1 MKQKDA
7 LKILKAGKNVYLTGA
22 AGSGKTYALNEYISY
37 LKNRG
42 VRAAVTASTG
52 IAATHIGGVTIHSW
66 SGAGIKDDLDDED
79 IERLVQKEYLYKKF
93 EKTKILIIDEVSM
106 LSSRLFDSVER
117 ICRAMKRSEEPFG
130 GMQTVLSGD
139 FFQLPP
145 IAKEGGSAD
154 FIHSSEAWKK
164 MDVRICYLD
173 EQFRHSDSSLEKILN
188 EMRSGVV
195 SPASKNKLM
204 EIREKNSAALK
215 SVSPTRLYTHNVDV
229 DTENERE
236 LEKLE
241 GKARVYEMSSSGK
254 THIVESL
261 KKGILAPETLRLKK
275 KAMVMFIKNSF
286 DEGYVNG
293 TLGVVEDFDNKWAP
307 IVRTFSGHKI
317 CVTPAEWTVEEDGKV
332 LAKVEQLPL
341 RLAWAITVHKS
352 QGMSL
357 DAAEIDLSKA
367 FVPGQGYVALSR
379 LRDFAG
385 LSLRGLNDMA
395 LAMHPRAMEIDA
407 RLLAESAKWE
417 KVLERF
423 GDKEMS
429 EMHINF
435 LKKVGGIIDEKEI
448 AKNQHR
454 SRTSSLDVRL
464 RCDKRVSTYEK
475 TLALIAKK
483 MSLAEIAG
491 KRGMTLG
498 TIISHLEKLKA
509 KNPSLDL
516 GAYKPKEKDL
526 RIMSEAFKKATRPD
540 QSVGRETK
548 ISPAYEIL
556 GGKYPYEE
564 LRLARLFL

>member
-93 EKTKILIIDEVSM
+93 EKAKVLIIDEVSM
-106 LSSRLFDSVER
+106 LSSRLFDAVER
-117 ICRAMKRSEEPFG
+117 ICRAMKRSGEPFG
-130 GMQTVLSGD
+130 GMQAVLSGD

-164 MDVRICYLD
+164 MDIRVCYLD

-188 EMRSGVV
+188 EMRSGVI

-204 EIREKNSAALK
+204 EIRGNNSAALK

-229 DTENERE
+229 DAENERE
-236 LEKLE
+236 LEKIE
-241 GKARVYEMSSSGK
+241 GKARVYEMSSIGK
-254 THIVESL
+254 AHIAESL

-307 IVRTFSGHKI
+307 IVRTFSGQKI

-385 LSLRGLNDMA
+385 LSLHGLNDMA

-435 LKKVGGIIDEKEI
+435 LKKVGGIIDEKEV
-448 AKNQHR
+448 AKN
-454 SRTSSLDVRL
+454 TAKNK
-464 RCDKRVSTYEK
+464 DKKEAFKEKISTYEK
-475 TLALIAKK
+475 TLALIAEK

-509 KNPSLDL
+509 KNSSLDL
-516 GAYKPKEKDL
+516 SVYKPKEKDL
-526 RIMSEAFKKATRPD
+526 KIISEAFKKATRPD
-540 QSVGRETK
+540 QSVGKETK
-548 ISPAYEIL
+548 ISPVYEIL
-556 GGKYPYEE
+556 GGKYSYEE

>member
-42 VRAAVTASTG
+42 VSAGITASTG

-66 SGAGIKDDLDDED
+66 SGVGIKDSLDDRD
-79 IERLVQKEYLYKKF
+79 IEHLVSKEHLYKRF
-93 EKTKILIIDEVSM
+93 EKAKVLIIDEVSM

-117 ICRAMKRSEEPFG
+117 VCRAMKRSEEPFG
-130 GMQTVLSGD
+130 GMQVILSGD

-145 IAKEGGSAD
+145 ISRQGGETE
-154 FIHSSEAWKK
+154 FIHNSEAWGK
-164 MDVRICYLD
+164 MDVRVCYLD

-188 EMRSGVV
+188 EMRSGRV
-195 SPASKNKLM
+195 SPETKTRLNDMRLPTGQAGGKK
-204 EIREKNSAALK
+204 RAEKI
-215 SVSPTRLYTHNVDV
+215 SPTRLYTHNADV
-229 DTENERE
+229 DAENERE
-236 LEKLE
+236 LDKLP
-241 GKARVYEMSSSGK
+241 GDSRKYEMSSKGK
-254 THIVESL
+254 SHIVESL

-275 KAMVMFIKNSF
+275 NAVVMFIKNSF

-293 TLGVVEDFDNKWAP
+293 TLGVVEDFDNAGVP
-307 IVRTFSGHKI
+307 IVRTFSGRKI
-317 CVTPAEWTVEEDGKV
+317 FVTPAEWTIEEEGKV
-332 LAKVEQLPL
+332 LARVEQLPL

-357 DAAEIDLSKA
+357 DAAEVDLSKA

-379 LRDFAG
+379 LRSLAG
-385 LSLRGLNDMA
+385 LSLCGFNDMA
-395 LAMHPRAMEIDA
+395 LAMHPRAMEVDA

-423 GDKEMS
+423 SDVEMN
-429 EMHINF
+429 EMHRAF
-435 LKKVGGIIDEKEI
+435 LKKVGGTVDEKEI
-448 AKNQHR
+448 AKNVAK
-454 SRTSSLDVRL
+454 SK
-464 RCDKRVSTYEK
+464 DKTASPEGRVSTYEK
-475 TLALIAKK
+475 TLALIAEKL
-483 MSLAEIAG
+483 SLAEIAV

-509 KNPSLDL
+509 KNSKLDL
-516 GAYKPKEKDL
+516 SAYKPKEKDFK
-526 RIMSEAFKKATRPD
+526 IMRDAFKK
-540 QSVGRETK
+540 SGETK
-548 ISPAYEIL
+548 ISPVHIMLDGRYS
-556 GGKYPYEE
+556 YEE

>member
-42 VRAAVTASTG
+42 VSVAVTASTG
-52 IAATHIGGVTIHSW
+52 IAATHIGGTTIHSW
-66 SGAGIKDDLDDED
+66 SGLGIKDTLDDRD
-79 IERLVQKEYLYKKF
+79 IEYLISKEHLYKRF
-93 EKTKILIIDEVSM
+93 EKTKVLVIDEVSM
-106 LSSRLFDSVER
+106 LSSRLFDAVER
-117 ICRAMKRSEEPFG
+117 VCRAMKRSEEPFG
-130 GMQTVLSGD
+130 GMQMVLSGD

-145 IAKEGGSAD
+145 IAREGGGAE
-154 FIHSSEAWKK
+154 FIHSSEVWEK
-164 MDVRICYLD
+164 MDIRVCYLD
-173 EQFRHSDSSLEKILN
+173 EQFRHKDSSLEKILN
-188 EMRSGVV
+188 EMRSGTIL
-195 SPASKNKLM
+195 PASKNKLM
-204 EIREKNSAALK
+204 EIREKNSASPRL
-215 SVSPTRLYTHNVDV
+215 VSATRLYTHNVDV
-229 DTENERE
+229 DAENERE

-254 THIVESL
+254 THIVEAL
-261 KKGILAPETLRLKK
+261 KKGVLAPENLRLKK
-275 KAMVMFIKNSF
+275 KAAVMFVKNSF

-293 TLGVVEDFDNKWAP
+293 TLGIVEDFDNNGLP
-307 IVRTFSGHKI
+307 IVRTFSGQKI
-317 CVTPAEWTVEEDGKV
+317 YVTPAEWTVEEDGKV

-357 DAAEIDLSKA
+357 DSAEIDLSKA

-395 LAMHPRAMEIDA
+395 LMMHPRAMEVDA

-423 GDKEMS
+423 SDKEMN
-429 EMHINF
+429 EMRINF
-435 LKKVGGIIDEKEI
+435 LKKIGGIIDEKEI
-448 AKNQHR
+448 TRNTAKNK
-454 SRTSSLDVRL
+454 
-464 RCDKRVSTYEK
+464 DKKEEFKEKISTYEK
-475 TLALIAKK
+475 TLAFIAEKL
-483 MSLAEIAG
+483 SLAEIAG

-498 TIISHLEKLKA
+498 TVISHLEKLKA
-509 KNPSLDL
+509 KNSSLNL
-516 GAYKPKEKDL
+516 NVYKPKEKDL
-526 RIMSEAFKKATRPD
+526 KIIGDAFKK
-540 QSVGRETK
+540 SGETK
-548 ISPAYEIL
+548 ISPVYEIL
-556 GGKYPYEE
+556 GGKYSYEE

>member
-1 MKQKDA
+1 
-7 LKILKAGKNVYLTGA
+7 
-22 AGSGKTYALNEYISY
+22 
-37 LKNRG
+37 
-42 VRAAVTASTG
+42 
-52 IAATHIGGVTIHSW
+52 
-66 SGAGIKDDLDDED
+66 
-79 IERLVQKEYLYKKF
+79 LYKKF
-93 EKTKILIIDEVSM
+93 EKAKVLIIDEVSM
-106 LSSRLFDSVER
+106 LSSRLFDAVER
-117 ICRAMKRSEEPFG
+117 ICRAMKRSGEPFG
-130 GMQTVLSGD
+130 GMQVVLSGD

-154 FIHSSEAWKK
+154 FIHSSETWKK
-164 MDVRICYLD
+164 MDIRVCYLD
-173 EQFRHSDSSLEKILN
+173 EQFRHRDSSLEKILN
-188 EMRSGVV
+188 EMRSGAV

-204 EIREKNSAALK
+204 EIRGNNSASLK
-215 SVSPTRLYTHNVDV
+215 FVSPARLYTHNVDV
-229 DTENERE
+229 DAENERE
-236 LEKLE
+236 LEKIE

-261 KKGILAPETLRLKK
+261 KKGVLAPETLRLKK
-275 KAMVMFIKNSF
+275 NAMVMFIKNSF

-293 TLGVVEDFDNKWAP
+293 TLGVVEDFDNTSLPAGKAGLP
-307 IVRTFSGHKI
+307 IVRTFSGQKI
-317 CVTPAEWTVEEDGKV
+317 CVTPAEWTVEEDGKI

-367 FVPGQGYVALSR
+367 FAPGQGYVALSR

-423 GDKEMS
+423 SDKEMS

-435 LKKVGGIIDEKEI
+435 LKKVGGIIDEKEV
-448 AKNQHR
+448 AKN
-454 SRTSSLDVRL
+454 TAKNK
-464 RCDKRVSTYEK
+464 DKKEAFKEKISTYEK
-475 TLALIAKK
+475 TLAFVAEKMPLADIAQ
-483 MSLAEIAG
+483 

-516 GAYKPKEKDL
+516 SAYKPKEKDL
-526 RIMSEAFKKATRPD
+526 KIIGEAFKKTTRPD
-540 QSVGRETK
+540 QSVGKETK
-548 ISPAYEIL
+548 ISPVYEIL
-556 GGKYPYEE
+556 GGKYSYEE
-564 LRLARLFL
+564 LRLARLFF

>member
-42 VRAAVTASTG
+42 VSVAVTASTG

-66 SGAGIKDDLDDED
+66 SGIGIKDTLDDRDVEHL
-79 IERLVQKEYLYKKF
+79 ISKEHLYKKF
-93 EKTKILIIDEVSM
+93 EKTKVLVIDEVSM
-106 LSSRLFDSVER
+106 LSSRLFDAVER
-117 ICRAMKRSEEPFG
+117 VCRAMKRSEEPFG
-130 GMQTVLSGD
+130 GMQVVLSGD

-145 IAKEGGSAD
+145 IAKEGGEAE
-154 FIHSSEAWKK
+154 FIHKSEAWKN
-164 MDVRICYLD
+164 MDARVCYLD
-173 EQFRHSDSSLEKILN
+173 EQFRQSDSSLEKILN
-188 EMRSGVV
+188 EMRSGCV
-195 SPASKNKLM
+195 SPESKNKLM
-204 EIREKNSAALK
+204 EIRGNNSASLK
-215 SVSPTRLYTHNVDV
+215 SVSPTRLYTHNIDV
-229 DTENERE
+229 DAENERE

-254 THIVESL
+254 AHIAESL

-275 KAMVMFIKNSF
+275 KAAVMFIKNSF

-293 TLGVVEDFDNKWAP
+293 TLGVVEDFDNTGFP
-307 IVRTFSGHKI
+307 IVRTFSGDKI
-317 CVTPAEWTVEEDGKV
+317 FVSQAEWTVEEEGKV

-367 FVPGQGYVALSR
+367 FAPGQGYVALSR
-379 LRDFAG
+379 LRSLSG
-385 LSLRGLNDMA
+385 LSLRRLNDMA
-395 LAMHPRAMEIDA
+395 LAMHPRAMEVDE

-429 EMHINF
+429 EIHINF

-448 AKNQHR
+448 ARNTAKNK
-454 SRTSSLDVRL
+454 
-464 RCDKRVSTYEK
+464 DKKEAFKEKISTYEK
-475 TLALIAKK
+475 TLALVAEKLP
-483 MSLAEIAG
+483 LAEIAK
-491 KRGMTLG
+491 KRGMTQG
-498 TIISHLEKLKA
+498 TIISHLEKLKS
-509 KNPSLDL
+509 KDSSLDL
-516 GAYKPKEKDL
+516 TAYKPKEKDL
-526 RIMSEAFKKATRPD
+526 KIISDAFKK
-540 QSVGRETK
+540 SGETK
-548 ISPAYEIL
+548 ISPVYEML
-556 GGKYPYEE
+556 NGHYSYEE

>member
-42 VRAAVTASTG
+42 VSVAVTASTG
-52 IAATHIGGVTIHSW
+52 IAATHIGGTTIHSW
-66 SGAGIKDDLDDED
+66 SGLGIKDTLDDRD
-79 IERLVQKEYLYKKF
+79 IEYLISKEHLYKRF
-93 EKTKILIIDEVSM
+93 EKTKVLVIDEVSM
-106 LSSRLFDSVER
+106 LSSRLFDAVER
-117 ICRAMKRSEEPFG
+117 VCRAMKRSEEPFG
-130 GMQTVLSGD
+130 GMQMVLSGD

-145 IAKEGGSAD
+145 IAREGGGAE
-154 FIHSSEAWKK
+154 FIHSSEVWEK
-164 MDVRICYLD
+164 MDIRVCYLD
-173 EQFRHSDSSLEKILN
+173 EQFRHKDSSLEKILN
-188 EMRSGVV
+188 EMRSGTIL
-195 SPASKNKLM
+195 PASKNKLM
-204 EIREKNSAALK
+204 EIREKNSASPRL
-215 SVSPTRLYTHNVDV
+215 VSATRLYTHNVDV
-229 DTENERE
+229 DAENERE

-254 THIVESL
+254 THIVEAL
-261 KKGILAPETLRLKK
+261 KKGVLAPENLRLKK
-275 KAMVMFIKNSF
+275 KAAVMFVKNSF

-293 TLGVVEDFDNKWAP
+293 TLGIVEDFDNNGLP
-307 IVRTFSGHKI
+307 IVRTFSGQKI
-317 CVTPAEWTVEEDGKV
+317 YVTPAEWTVEEDGKV

-357 DAAEIDLSKA
+357 DSAEIDLSKA

-395 LAMHPRAMEIDA
+395 LMMHPRAMEVDA

-423 GDKEMS
+423 SDKEMN
-429 EMHINF
+429 EMRINF
-435 LKKVGGIIDEKEI
+435 LKKIGGIIDEKEI
-448 AKNQHR
+448 TRNTAKNK
-454 SRTSSLDVRL
+454 
-464 RCDKRVSTYEK
+464 DKKEVFKEKISTYEK
-475 TLALIAKK
+475 TLAFIAEKL
-483 MSLAEIAG
+483 SLAEIAG

-498 TIISHLEKLKA
+498 TVISHLEKLKA
-509 KNPSLDL
+509 KNSSLNL
-516 GAYKPKEKDL
+516 NVYKPKEKDL
-526 RIMSEAFKKATRPD
+526 KIIGDAFKK
-540 QSVGRETK
+540 SGETK
-548 ISPAYEIL
+548 ISPVYEIL
-556 GGKYPYEE
+556 GGKYSYEE

>member
-22 AGSGKTYALNEYISY
+22 AGSGKTYALNEYTSY

-42 VRAAVTASTG
+42 VSVAVTASTG
-52 IAATHIGGVTIHSW
+52 IAATHIGGTTIHSW
-66 SGAGIKDDLDDED
+66 SGIGIKDTLDDRD
-79 IERLVQKEYLYKKF
+79 IEHLISKEHLYKRF
-93 EKTKILIIDEVSM
+93 EKTKVLVIDEVSM

-117 ICRAMKRSEEPFG
+117 VCKAMKRSEEPFG
-130 GMQTVLSGD
+130 GMQVVLSGD

-154 FIHSSEAWKK
+154 FIHSSEAWGK
-164 MDVRICYLD
+164 MDIRICYLD

-188 EMRSGVV
+188 EMRSGNV

-204 EIREKNSAALK
+204 EILENNSASLK

-229 DTENERE
+229 DAENERE

-241 GKARVYEMSSSGK
+241 GKAHVYEMSSKGK
-254 THIVESL
+254 SHIVEAL

-275 KAMVMFIKNSF
+275 KAAVMFIKNSF

-293 TLGVVEDFDNKWAP
+293 TLGVVEDFDNNGLP
-307 IVRTFSGHKI
+307 IVRTFSGDRI
-317 CVTPAEWTVEEDGKV
+317 YVTSAEWTVGEEGKV

-379 LRDFAG
+379 LRNFAG

-423 GDKEMS
+423 SDKEMS
-429 EMHINF
+429 EMHISF

-448 AKNQHR
+448 AKN
-454 SRTSSLDVRL
+454 TAKNK
-464 RCDKRVSTYEK
+464 DKKEAFKEKISTYEK
-475 TLALIAKK
+475 TLTLVSEKL
-483 MSLAEIAG
+483 SLAEIAG

-526 RIMSEAFKKATRPD
+526 KIISEAFKKATRPD
-540 QSVGRETK
+540 QSIGKETK
-548 ISPAYEIL
+548 ISPVYEIL
-556 GGKYPYEE
+556 GGKYSYEE

>member
-22 AGSGKTYALNEYISY
+22 AGSGKTHTLNEYISY

-42 VRAAVTASTG
+42 VSVAITASTG
-52 IAATHIGGVTIHSW
+52 IAATHIGGTTIHSW
-66 SGAGIKDDLDDED
+66 SGAGINDNLDEQAV
-79 IERLVQKEYLYKKF
+79 ERLVQKEYLYKKF
-93 EKTKILIIDEVSM
+93 EKAKVLIIDEVSM

-117 ICRAMKRSEEPFG
+117 ICRAMKRSGEPFG
-130 GMQTVLSGD
+130 GMQVVLSGD

-145 IAKEGGSAD
+145 IAREGGKAD
-154 FIHSSEAWKK
+154 FIHSSDAWGK
-164 MDVRICYLD
+164 MDIRVCYLD
-173 EQFRHSDSSLEKILN
+173 EQFRHKDSSLENVLN
-188 EMRSGVV
+188 EMRKGDLS
-195 SPASKNKLM
+195 SASKNKLM
-204 EIREKNSAALK
+204 EICENNSASLK
-215 SVSPTRLYTHNVDV
+215 PIFPTRLYTHNVDV
-229 DTENERE
+229 DAENERE
-236 LEKLE
+236 LEELE

-254 THIVESL
+254 SHVADSL

-275 KAMVMFIKNSF
+275 KAVVMFVKNAF

-293 TLGVVEDFDNKWAP
+293 TLGTVEDFDNNGMP
-307 IVRTFSGHKI
+307 IVRTFSGDKI
-317 CVTPAEWTVEEDGKV
+317 FVNQAEWTVEEDGKV

-357 DAAEIDLSKA
+357 DSAEVDLSKA

-379 LRDFAG
+379 LRSFAG

-395 LAMHPRAMEIDA
+395 LTMHPRAMEIDE
-407 RLLAESAKWE
+407 RLLSESAKWE

-423 GDKEMS
+423 DDKEMNG
-429 EMHINF
+429 MHITF

-448 AKNQHR
+448 AKN
-454 SRTSSLDVRL
+454 TI
-464 RCDKRVSTYEK
+464 KNKEKKEMFKEKTSTYEK
-475 TLALIAKK
+475 TLLLVSGKL
-483 MSLAEIAG
+483 SLAEIAK

-509 KNPSLDL
+509 KNSSLNLD
-516 GAYKPKEKDL
+516 AYKPKEKDL
-526 RIMSEAFKKATRPD
+526 KIISEAFKK
-540 QSVGRETK
+540 SKETK
-548 ISPAYEIL
+548 ISPVYSAL
-556 GGKYPYEE
+556 GGRYSYEE

>member
-42 VRAAVTASTG
+42 VSVAVTASTG
-52 IAATHIGGVTIHSW
+52 IAATHIGGTTIHSW
-66 SGAGIKDDLDDED
+66 SGLGIKDTLDDRD
-79 IERLVQKEYLYKKF
+79 IEYLISKEHLYKRF
-93 EKTKILIIDEVSM
+93 EKTKVLVIDEVSM
-106 LSSRLFDSVER
+106 LSSRLFDAVER
-117 ICRAMKRSEEPFG
+117 VCRAMKRSEEPFG
-130 GMQTVLSGD
+130 GMQMELSGD

-145 IAKEGGSAD
+145 IAREGGGAE
-154 FIHSSEAWKK
+154 FIHSSEVWEK
-164 MDVRICYLD
+164 MDIRVCYLD
-173 EQFRHSDSSLEKILN
+173 EQFRHKDSSLEKILN
-188 EMRSGVV
+188 EMRSGTIL
-195 SPASKNKLM
+195 PASKNKLM
-204 EIREKNSAALK
+204 EIREKNSASPRL
-215 SVSPTRLYTHNVDV
+215 VSATRLYTHNVDV
-229 DTENERE
+229 DAENERE

-254 THIVESL
+254 THIVEAL
-261 KKGILAPETLRLKK
+261 KKGVLAPENLRLKK
-275 KAMVMFIKNSF
+275 KAAVMFVKNSF

-293 TLGVVEDFDNKWAP
+293 TLGIVEDFDNNGLP
-307 IVRTFSGHKI
+307 IVRTFSGQKI
-317 CVTPAEWTVEEDGKV
+317 YVTPAEWTVEEDGKV

-357 DAAEIDLSKA
+357 DSAEIDLSKA

-395 LAMHPRAMEIDA
+395 LMMHPRAMEVDA

-423 GDKEMS
+423 SDKEMN
-429 EMHINF
+429 EMRINF
-435 LKKVGGIIDEKEI
+435 LKKIGGIIDEKEI
-448 AKNQHR
+448 TRNTAKNK
-454 SRTSSLDVRL
+454 
-464 RCDKRVSTYEK
+464 DKKEVFKEKISTYEK
-475 TLALIAKK
+475 TLAFIAEKL
-483 MSLAEIAG
+483 SLAEIAG

-498 TIISHLEKLKA
+498 TVISHLEKLKA
-509 KNPSLDL
+509 KNSSLNL
-516 GAYKPKEKDL
+516 NVYKPKEKDL
-526 RIMSEAFKKATRPD
+526 KIISDAFKKTGE
-540 QSVGRETK
+540 SK
-548 ISPAYEIL
+548 ISPVYEIL
-556 GGKYPYEE
+556 GGKYSYEE

>member
-52 IAATHIGGVTIHSW
+52 IAI
-66 SGAGIKDDLDDED
+66 
-79 IERLVQKEYLYKKF
+79 EYLISKEHLYKRF
-93 EKTKILIIDEVSM
+93 EKTKVLVIDEVSM
-106 LSSRLFDSVER
+106 LSSRLFDAVER
-117 ICRAMKRSEEPFG
+117 VCRAMKRSEEPFG
-130 GMQTVLSGD
+130 GMQMVLSGD

-145 IAKEGGSAD
+145 IAREGGGAE
-154 FIHSSEAWKK
+154 FIHSSEVWEK
-164 MDVRICYLD
+164 MDIRVCYLD
-173 EQFRHSDSSLEKILN
+173 EQFRHKDSSLEKILN
-188 EMRSGVV
+188 EMRSGTIL
-195 SPASKNKLM
+195 PASKNKLM
-204 EIREKNSAALK
+204 EIREKNSASPRL
-215 SVSPTRLYTHNVDV
+215 VSATRLYTHNVDV
-229 DTENERE
+229 DAENERE

-254 THIVESL
+254 THIVEAL
-261 KKGILAPETLRLKK
+261 KKGVLAPENLRLKK
-275 KAMVMFIKNSF
+275 KAAVMFVKNSF

-293 TLGVVEDFDNKWAP
+293 TLGIVEDFDNNGLP
-307 IVRTFSGHKI
+307 IVRTFSGQKI
-317 CVTPAEWTVEEDGKV
+317 YVTPAEWTVEEDGKV

-357 DAAEIDLSKA
+357 DSAEIDLSKA

-395 LAMHPRAMEIDA
+395 LMMHPRAMEVDA

-423 GDKEMS
+423 SDKEMN
-429 EMHINF
+429 EMRINF
-435 LKKVGGIIDEKEI
+435 LKKIGGIIDEKEI
-448 AKNQHR
+448 TRNTAKNK
-454 SRTSSLDVRL
+454 
-464 RCDKRVSTYEK
+464 DKKEVFKEKISTYEK
-475 TLALIAKK
+475 TLAFIAEKL
-483 MSLAEIAG
+483 SLAEIAG

-498 TIISHLEKLKA
+498 TVISHLEKLKA
-509 KNPSLDL
+509 KNSSLNL
-516 GAYKPKEKDL
+516 NVYKPKEKDL
-526 RIMSEAFKKATRPD
+526 KIIGDAFKK
-540 QSVGRETK
+540 SGETK
-548 ISPAYEIL
+548 ISPVYEIL
-556 GGKYPYEE
+556 GGKYSYEE